1 MQGNVYNLSSATG
14 TWRGAG
20 CTSCPPLPAA
30 GRPELPM
37 GPSRE
42 MAWLLRPPPECSE
55 VPCRGELPESLD
67 GDAARALHR

>member
-1 MQGNVYNLSSATG
+1 
-14 TWRGAG
+14 
-20 CTSCPPLPAA
+20 
-30 GRPELPM
+30 M